1 MAASVGVASN
11 IDRGVGEQGEVN
23 RLKAVQNKARP
34 NSTKHS
40 RVFFHFFHFSRRE
53 GLLGNRQIHGDK
65 TSRKT
70 CKRTSASKN
79 IHSIQ

>member
-11 IDRGVGEQGEVN
+11 IDGRVGEQGEVN

-40 RVFFHFFHFSRRE
+40 RVFFSLLSLFKKRRVARE
-53 GLLGNRQIHGDK
+53 SSDPWRRNF
-65 TSRKT
+65 
-70 CKRTSASKN
+70 A
-79 IHSIQ
+79 